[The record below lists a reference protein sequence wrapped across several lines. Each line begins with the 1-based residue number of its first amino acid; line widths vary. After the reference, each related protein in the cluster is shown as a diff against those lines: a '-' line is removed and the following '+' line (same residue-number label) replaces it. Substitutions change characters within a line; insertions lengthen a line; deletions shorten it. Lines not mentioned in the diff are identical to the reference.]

1 MVVSELKGSGAY
13 GVKTITQILKERS
26 KNVFVSDTLQ
36 LMLGFGTFVL
46 TLIGLVVVLIKSI
59 NKK

>member
-1 MVVSELKGSGAY
+1 MS
-13 GVKTITQILKERS
+13 
-26 KNVFVSDTLQ
+26 VSDTLQ

-46 TLIGLVVVLIKSI
+46 MLIGLVVELIKNN

>member
-1 MVVSELKGSGAY
+1 MS
-13 GVKTITQILKERS
+13 
-26 KNVFVSDTLQ
+26 VSDTLQ

-46 TLIGLVVVLIKSI
+46 MLIGLVVELIKNS